1 MQKTTTYKI
10 IEAIFEITAR
20 TMFEKQGRDYL
31 NKYNRDKTYE
41 INPADNTITI
51 LSKNNRPLYVITI
64 KKA

>member
-10 IEAIFEITAR
+10 LEAIYEITAR

-31 NKYNRDKTYE
+31 NKYYRDKTYE

-51 LSKNNRPLYVITI
+51 LSKNNQPLYVITI